1 MYSVCW
7 LIDRLENA
15 GDDKKKKRKKKTI
28 MGTEGCLSN
37 INKCN
42 I

>member
-15 GDDKKKKRKKKTI
+15 GDDKKKKRKKKI
-28 MGTEGCLSN
+28 METEGCLSN